1 MQSQFR
7 STSSRAFAE
16 TDRWRVIRTATCPR
30 GQDPCSFPDCVSPD
44 FVCRRCGNT
53 LSAATAPSSLRPGT
67 PSRRSQALEHDE
79 PRTHIRSIQTNR
91 DFQRSIWAARLSGRV
106 CAGPLGARAPHCLCG
121 TRARYNSACCMR
133 HPTTH
138 GDSAAK
144 LSISRFRDAH
154 CGLGN
159 VALRCAALQ
168 TCSATLGC
176 AGQHNTHTG
185 ASVCNIGSCFSR
197 SHYLEAS

>member
-1 MQSQFR
+1 MQSQSR

-91 DFQRSIWAARLSGRV
+91 DFQRSIWAGAVVRTSLRRAAGSTCASLPLRDEGEVQQRLLYASSDNPRRLRGEAV
-106 CAGPLGARAPHCLCG
+106 NFPLFVMLIA
-121 TRARYNSACCMR
+121 
-133 HPTTH
+133 
-138 GDSAAK
+138 D
-144 LSISRFRDAH
+144 
-154 CGLGN
+154 LGM
-159 VALRCAALQ
+159 LP
-168 TCSATLGC
+168 
-176 AGQHNTHTG
+176 
-185 ASVCNIGSCFSR
+185 
-197 SHYLEAS
+197 